1 MSEKLLFIVAAF
13 FMLFSAVALVSLCRP
28 ARQES
33 TFGIITRKTLKP
45 PGVYAQYPVGA
56 DRSLRT
62 ATEIPIAEAHVFEIA
77 ADGLEGPLFFSLN
90 TIASKEFEVGQK
102 VRVFYRRRG
111 IPFIWQRIFVEKM
124 VAYEQ

>member
-1 MSEKLLFIVAAF
+1 
-13 FMLFSAVALVSLCRP
+13 MLFTIAFIFVVFAVATWLVFLRP
-28 ARQES
+28 AAAHGALG
-33 TFGIITRKTLKP
+33 TITRKTFKP
-45 PGVYAQYPVGA
+45 AGMYWQYPVGT

-62 ATEIPIAEAHVFEIA
+62 ATEIPIAESYVFEIA

-102 VRVFYRRRG
+102 VRILYRRRG